1 MPQRIHDVMTPHP
14 VTLPGTASVQE
25 AARTMREQAIGDVI
39 VIENQQVCGIVT
51 DRDIVVRAVAEARDP
66 AATTL
71 ADICSH
77 ALTTVSPEDSLEQAV
92 HLMRAKAIRRL
103 PVVEDGWAVGM
114 VSLGDLT
121 VAREPDSALG
131 EISAAP
137 PNA

>member
-1 MPQRIHDVMTPHP
+1 MPQRIHDVMTSHP

-39 VIENQQVCGIVT
+39 VLENNQVCGIVT
-51 DRDIVVRAVAEARDP
+51 DRDIVVRSVAEARDP

-77 ALTTVSPEDSLEQAV
+77 ALTTVSPEDSIEQAV

-103 PVVEDGWAVGM
+103 PVVEDGRAVGL
-114 VSLGDLT
+114 VSLGDLA